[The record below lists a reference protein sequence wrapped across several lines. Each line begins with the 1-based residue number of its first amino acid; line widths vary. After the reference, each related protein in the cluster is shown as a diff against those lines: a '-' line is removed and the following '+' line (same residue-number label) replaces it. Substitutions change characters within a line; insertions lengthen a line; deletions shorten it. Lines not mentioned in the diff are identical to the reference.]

1 MNTSPYH
8 KQFLKSQREHIL
20 MLSIHGVHEWNVV
33 PGLKDTGGQ
42 NVFVNQFSSA
52 LEKKGYKTTIVNRGG
67 YKHLR
72 TGIVQTGLHYKDN
85 HQRILYIEDG
95 TDHFV
100 RKEDMGDQ
108 FPELVE
114 ALSEFLFTEGSSV
127 NLIISHYWDAGMLG
141 CLLQPIIGNTI
152 KHIWVP
158 HSLGA
163 VKKRNLTPQSW
174 ENLRIPDRIAFEEKI
189 TQQVDFI
196 AATSSIIR
204 DSSTKDYEYQGKF
217 LWLPPCVDQERY
229 FPREIKKTDP
239 IWSLL
244 SDLVNLPEKE
254 IQSRKIITEIS
265 RTDKTKQKNILIE
278 AFSRVIKNHPDS
290 LLIISIDDTHKE
302 LAGELNTLIDTCGIK
317 HSTAVV
323 GSIWDALPIIYA
335 ISDIYC
341 TPSIMEGFGMSVQEA
356 AATKVPVISSDLV
369 PFVTEY
375 LAKGDNGT
383 ISSESGCKIEVG
395 MGALIVSPGD
405 IDGFAFALDIL
416 LSDDELRIEM
426 GENAYHATVPYFTW
440 GHIVTDF
447 LNELDL

>member
-1 MNTSPYH
+1 M
-8 KQFLKSQREHIL
+8 
-20 MLSIHGVHEWNVV
+20 
-33 PGLKDTGGQ
+33 
-42 NVFVNQFSSA
+42 
-52 LEKKGYKTTIVNRGG
+52 
-67 YKHLR
+67 
-72 TGIVQTGLHYKDN
+72 
-85 HQRILYIEDG
+85 
-95 TDHFV
+95 
-100 RKEDMGDQ
+100 DQ
-108 FPELVE
+108 
-114 ALSEFLFTEGSSV
+114 
-127 NLIISHYWDAGMLG
+127 
-141 CLLQPIIGNTI
+141 
-152 KHIWVP
+152 K
-158 HSLGA
+158 
-163 VKKRNLTPQSW
+163 
-174 ENLRIPDRIAFEEKI
+174 
-189 TQQVDFI
+189 
-196 AATSSIIR
+196 
-204 DSSTKDYEYQGKF
+204 
-217 LWLPPCVDQERY
+217 RY

-265 RTDKTKQKNILIE
+265 RTDKTKQKNILLE
-278 AFSRVIKNHPDS
+278 AFSRVVKNHPDS

-383 ISSESGCKIEVG
+383 ISSESGCKIEAG

-426 GENAYHATVPYFTW
+426 GENAYQATVPYFTW
-440 GHIVTDF
+440 GHIVSDF
-447 LNELDL
+447 LIELDL

>member
-1 MNTSPYH
+1 MKTSPYH
-8 KQFLKSQREHIL
+8 KQFLESQREHIL

-52 LEKKGYKTTIVNRGG
+52 LENKGYKITIVNRGG

-95 TDHFV
+95 TGDFV

-108 FPELVE
+108 LPELVE
-114 ALSEFLFTEGSSV
+114 ALSEFLFTEGSFV
-127 NLIISHYWDAGMLG
+127 NLIISHYWDAGILG
-141 CLLQPIIGNTI
+141 CLLQPKIGNTV

-163 VKKRNLTPQSW
+163 VKKRNVTPQSW
-174 ENLRIPDRIAFEEKI
+174 ENLRIPDRIAFEKKI

-204 DSSTKDYEYQGKF
+204 DSLLNDYGYQGKF
-217 LWLPPCVDQERY
+217 LWLPPCVDQKRY
-229 FPREIKKTDP
+229 FPREVKDSDP

-244 SDLVNLPEKE
+244 SEQVNLPEEE

-278 AFSRVIKNHPDS
+278 AFSRVVKNHPDS
-290 LLIISIDDTHKE
+290 LLVISIDDTHKE

-323 GSIWDALPIIYA
+323 GSIWDALPVIYA

-375 LAKGDNGT
+375 LADGEKRT

-395 MGALIVSPGD
+395 KGALIVSPGD
-405 IDGFAFALDIL
+405 IGGFAFALDL
-416 LSDDELRIEM
+416 LLEDDELRGEM
-426 GENAYHATVPYFTW
+426 GENAYHATIPYFTW
-440 GHIVTDF
+440 DHIVTDF
-447 LNELDL
+447 LIELDL